1 MRGSD
6 TAGAPAPLDAPWAR
20 TVPARAAR
28 ELIVCGVLG
37 ACMDAYTRRTV
48 LGHENL
54 RALDGPVVF
63 VANHAS
69 HMDTPALL
77 RALPSRWRRRTAVAA
92 AADYFYADPRLAATV
107 SLAFGTIPVRRNGG
121 GLDAGSA
128 GHVDRLLASRWSL
141 VMFAEGTRSRDGS
154 VGRLRSGAAVLAGR
168 HGLPIVPVH
177 VSGTHAAMPT
187 GRRWMQR
194 APGRGIGRRHPIE
207 IRFGAAIR
215 PRDGE
220 PHADVMERVRLFLAE
235 SGAATHPDPR
245 VRTGEAAASASAPRA
260 DVLS

>member
-1 MRGSD
+1 MQEIVPVATR
-6 TAGAPAPLDAPWAR
+6 DAPWAR

-28 ELIVCGVLG
+28 EVIVCGVLG

-48 LGHENL
+48 IGHANL
-54 RALDGPVVF
+54 DAQDGPVVF

-77 RALPSRWRRRTAVAA
+77 RALPARWRRRTAVAA
-92 AADYFYADPRLAATV
+92 AADYFYRDPKLAAAV
-107 SLAFGTIPVRRNGG
+107 SLAFGTVPVERNGG
-121 GLDAGSA
+121 GLGAGSMD
-128 GHVDRLLASRWSL
+128 HVSALIARRWSL

-154 VGRLRSGAAVLAGR
+154 VGRLRSGAAVLAAR

-194 APGRGIGRRHPIE
+194 QPGRGIGRRHPIE
-207 IRFGAAIR
+207 IRFGAPIR
-215 PRDGE
+215 PREGE
-220 PHADVMERVRLFLAE
+220 AHADVMERVRLFLAE
-235 SGAATHPDPR
+235 CGAATSPDPR
-245 VRTGEAAASASAPRA
+245 VRTGEPSPAATT
-260 DVLS
+260 